1 MNLNAVNLEH
11 TNIPQLADLS
21 AIEQFDLS
29 CSFVEIVAERDA
41 VAPFLDF
48 SAFRPELDV
57 NGVARFE
64 HLAERGDVYG
74 LCHIN

>member
-1 MNLNAVNLEH
+1 MHFNAVYFKDAD
-11 TNIPQLADLS
+11 IADLADLS
-21 AIEQFDLS
+21 AVEQFDLS
-29 CSFVEIVAERDA
+29 CSLVEIVAERNA

-64 HLAERGDVYG
+64 HLAERGDMYR